1 MDFAF
6 STTFEM
12 FSSVAGDSLFFM
24 PISDKVKCLKSLKP
38 AFSRVFLAQFKGH
51 PSITI
56 IKPADSVV
64 AIMPLTRP
72 PIPAR
77 QVIFSAP
84 SFVSFRAAKSVIAP
98 VSEHPEQ
105 ANISVGALQQ
115 EHESFS
121 FIINPLYILLAKVL
135 FDVFRL

>member
-6 STTFEM
+6 STTFVM
-12 FSSVAGDSLFFM
+12 FSSVAGDSLFII

-38 AFSRVFLAQFKGH
+38 AFSRVFLAQFNGH

-64 AIMPLTRP
+64 AIIPLTRP

-77 QVIFSAP
+77 QVIFAEP
-84 SFVSFRAAKSVIAP
+84 SFVSLLADKSVIAP
-98 VSEHPEQ
+98 VSEQPEHEKT
-105 ANISVGALQQ
+105 SVGAEQQ
-115 EHESFS
+115 EHLEFS
-121 FIINPLYILLAKVL
+121 LIQISLFIIHIV
-135 FDVFRL
+135 